1 MASSSSSYYHR
12 SAAVHQPP
20 YLASTA
26 ASPVINH
33 PSFGAAPHNG
43 NNNNNNNGDGDQND
57 TGPDGSS
64 NNNPNTPLPGR
75 DVILPSSSSSSFPYH
90 SEYLALIQTFHTA
103 YQHAASPETKRML
116 AQQVWDVMVTDHRA
130 RFFCRPPPDD
140 NHHNDSSSVGPA
152 RPLTR
157 EQALPHIGKAL
168 EEWRRDQSGPEEPN
182 GTGPSFSS
190 SSSPRKTKRSRPN
203 PNNNGSSNIF
213 NNHSSSSSHP
223 PPAAAATAAAAH
235 SHPVAATTTTTAA
248 ATPRLGL
255 DVICGRGE
263 EVKRFNEHYRVLIRN
278 YTTAY
283 LNCSNNIAL
292 KRLLANEVCNEILQ
306 RGGRFFQSPRGLE
319 LLSRRDALVKI
330 MKALKDSKR
339 SRKSLT
345 NGSKSNSSSSPA
357 QQQRQQQA
365 SLKTKRAQPN
375 NNNNKGWSHS
385 ETSWVRQQQQ
395 QQQHNTQPHNNKPT
409 HTTNKSVNHHVQPS
423 YPLRLAFRSHP
434 RRPRCP
440 AHCDGGKL
448 ADRL

>member
-223 PPAAAATAAAAH
+223 PPAAAATAAAFH
-235 SHPVAATTTTTAA
+235 HHIVGFPTVF
-248 ATPRLGL
+248 RL
-255 DVICGRGE
+255 
-263 EVKRFNEHYRVLIRN
+263 
-278 YTTAY
+278 
-283 LNCSNNIAL
+283 
-292 KRLLANEVCNEILQ
+292 
-306 RGGRFFQSPRGLE
+306 FFQSLHRLDFGNVMHQHILHALFQRHGRRWASHTTPRQLNRDQSTFLIKPNISNIPTI
-319 LLSRRDALVKI
+319 LL
-330 MKALKDSKR
+330 
-339 SRKSLT
+339 
-345 NGSKSNSSSSPA
+345 NGRSNS
-357 QQQRQQQA
+357 RFHEF
-365 SLKTKRAQPN
+365 LN
-375 NNNNKGWSHS
+375 HG
-385 ETSWVRQQQQ
+385 
-395 QQQHNTQPHNNKPT
+395 HNF
-409 HTTNKSVNHHVQPS
+409 VVIVQNGRVGNF
-423 YPLRLAFRSHP
+423 RLVE
-434 RRPRCP
+434 
-440 AHCDGGKL
+440 
-448 ADRL
+448 